1 MDRREYV
8 EFMRDSAEYWD
19 EFDDF
24 VENHWAL
31 KMLDTPHSLVAVIET
46 KIARAVLAERRMILD
61 EVRSVAPD
69 GAFVAEIVESIL
81 KKKDNEGEE

>member
-8 EFMRDSAEYWD
+8 EFMKDSAEYWK

-46 KIARAVLAERRMILD
+46 KIARAVLYERRRIIDILISEKVLSPDD
-61 EVRSVAPD
+61 EIDQYFLER
-69 GAFVAEIVESIL
+69 IR
-81 KKKDNEGEE
+81 GEK